1 MTARVILLTL
11 ALAAAISGGSTT
23 HAQTPTSIR
32 IGYAISLSGPNAPS
46 SLTVLPNYRLW
57 VKDVNAAGGIL
68 LTSVGKRLP
77 VEVVEYDDH
86 SDVGK
91 TLEALQRLIAVDK
104 VDLILAPAG
113 TGLNIG
119 VAPFLSSAGYPHLA
133 VQAFVPEVGKLW
145 PNSFWF
151 LGTTKGIAQG
161 FVETIAKLRSEGK
174 IGNTVAMLSVA
185 DQLGIGLAKA
195 ARFDLKKSGFDIIY
209 DHSYPV
215 GDLDMSAIISKVK
228 QLNPDV
234 FVAFSLPDST
244 IALTARA
251 RALSFNPKVFYL
263 AIGTSFPSYKRR
275 FGTNVEGIMGPGGW
289 YANTPESKAYLKRFV
304 EATGEE
310 PERWGS
316 PVTYASL
323 QMLQQAVERVGAI
336 DRPALIKELQTGT
349 FETIIGQIKLENNF
363 FKANWLVGQ
372 WQNGEFH
379 AISPSNLPG
388 AMPIMFPK
396 PTWRSDQ

>member
-1 MTARVILLTL
+1 MIARGTLFAAALAAVVSGDMTAR
-11 ALAAAISGGSTT
+11 GE
-23 HAQTPTSIR
+23 TPTSIR

-57 VKDVNAAGGIL
+57 VKEVNAAGGIL
-68 LTSVGKRLP
+68 LRSAGKRVP
-77 VEVVEYDDH
+77 IEVVEYDDQ

-91 TLEALQRLIAVDK
+91 TLAALQRLITVDK

-113 TGLNIG
+113 TGLNLG
-119 VAPFLSSAGYPHLA
+119 VASLLNSAGYPHLA
-133 VQAFVPEVGKLW
+133 VQAFVPEAGKLW

-151 LGTTKGIAQG
+151 LGTMTGVAQG

-195 ARFDLKKSGFDIIY
+195 ARSDLKKQGFDIVY

-215 GDLDMSAIISKVK
+215 GAPDMSAMISKVK
-228 QLNPDV
+228 QLNPDS

-244 IALTARA
+244 IALTERA
-251 RALSFNPKVFYL
+251 QALSFNPKVFYL
-263 AIGTSFPSYKRR
+263 AIGTSFQFYKQR
-275 FGTNVEGIMGPGGW
+275 FGTDVEGVMGPGGW
-289 YANTPESKAYLKRFV
+289 YANTPKSKAYLRRFV
-304 EATGEE
+304 EATGDE

-323 QMLQQAVERVGAI
+323 QMLQEAVERVGKI
-336 DRPALIKELQTGT
+336 DRAAVIKELQTGT
-349 FETIIGQIKLENNF
+349 FETIIGQIKLENNLY
-363 FKANWLVGQ
+363 KANWLVGQ

-379 AISPSNLPG
+379 AIYPSTLPG
-388 AMPIMFPK
+388 ARPIMFPK
-396 PTWRSDQ
+396 PVWRGVQ